1 MKIYHCAL
9 SSSHKIF
16 SSCKLQKRVIFQLV
30 TNKLLCYVH
39 LILIF
44 TKTKKQ
50 KMMAKLIII
59 ITFSVLFTIPN
70 DSMAESVGVKEI
82 EVQDFENIIDGKA
95 CRQIAIE
102 YNEVSQTL
110 HSYKRDFYITIIFIV
125 MGIAIGITIFYYVKR
140 RNANQPIRCPH
151 F

>member
-1 MKIYHCAL
+1 
-9 SSSHKIF
+9 
-16 SSCKLQKRVIFQLV
+16 
-30 TNKLLCYVH
+30 
-39 LILIF
+39 
-44 TKTKKQ
+44 
-50 KMMAKLIII
+50 MMAKLIII

-70 DSMAESVGVKEI
+70 DSMADVENGN
-82 EVQDFENIIDGKA
+82 QDFENIIDGKA
-95 CRQIAIE
+95 CRQLAIE

-140 RNANQPIRCPH
+140 RNSNQPIRCPH